1 MLTLKITSDLML
13 SLNSMLVVRIFDPL
27 QLIETMEP
35 LWLMSVFGGMDAGV
49 DEELWKKNNFKS
61 IFRHP
66 VSFLRRKMRVC

>member
-61 IFRHP
+61 N
-66 VSFLRRKMRVC
+66 

>member
-49 DEELWKKNNFKS
+49 DE
-61 IFRHP
+61 
-66 VSFLRRKMRVC
+66 

>member
-49 DEELWKKNNFKS
+49 DEELWKKNTILDVKF
-61 IFRHP
+61 
-66 VSFLRRKMRVC
+66 